1 LASEARS
8 GDCLG
13 EVGGAVLGVVV
24 VCDIS
29 AGRGTGVVV
38 VVDSMLDMGVGNMGL
53 DAGMVD
59 IGKEV
64 GLGGNKLVGCSVG
77 WCAG

>member
-1 LASEARS
+1 LACEARS

-13 EVGGAVLGVVV
+13 EFGGVVLGVVV

-38 VVDSMLDMGVGNMGL
+38 VDSMLDMGVGNMGL
-53 DAGMVD
+53 GAGMVD
-59 IGKEV
+59 IDKEV
-64 GLGGNKLVGCSVG
+64 GLGGNKLVGCFVG
-77 WCAG
+77 LCAG